1 MIPAHIL
8 CNPNYWPSIQK
19 DSEILAKR
27 VAAMDRVRVAQEQ
40 LAKTFERAAA

>member
-27 VAAMDRVRVAQEQ
+27 VAPMLRVRAARKQM
-40 LAKTFERAAA
+40 AKTFERAA